1 MKVLL
6 KLSLL
11 EGNSIANYIKTSSVS
26 ASLFMYSPLNL
37 RMKKKV
43 YQFTYLKKTLIF
55 IIKSDENT
63 ISWICLVKNSTG

>member
-26 ASLFMYSPLNL
+26 ASLFMYSP

-63 ISWICLVKNSTG
+63 ISWICLVKNSTGSM